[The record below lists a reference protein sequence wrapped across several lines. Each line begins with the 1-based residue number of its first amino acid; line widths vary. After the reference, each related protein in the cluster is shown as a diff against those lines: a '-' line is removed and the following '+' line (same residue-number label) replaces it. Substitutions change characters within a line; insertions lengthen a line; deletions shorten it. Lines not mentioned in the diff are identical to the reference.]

1 MVTYLK
7 NVNVVSADEVK
18 TVCRKI
24 DTNKK
29 GIIRHGQRNQTFKR
43 LILFITLSMHL
54 IIYSR

>member
-43 LILFITLSMHL
+43 LILFIK
-54 IIYSR
+54 